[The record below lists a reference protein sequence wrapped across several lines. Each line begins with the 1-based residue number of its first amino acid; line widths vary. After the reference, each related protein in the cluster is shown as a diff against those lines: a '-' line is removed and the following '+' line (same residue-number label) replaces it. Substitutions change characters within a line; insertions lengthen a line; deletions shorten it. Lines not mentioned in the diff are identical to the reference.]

1 MILCIEDRKKLQS
14 YLEQKNTKKDLE
26 ILIVP
31 YIYIINYKLEKK
43 MDILY
48 KTNTKVEKFNNKF
61 DYLMK
66 DSYYW
71 NKLDDHFYVT

>member
-31 YIYIINYKLEKK
+31 YIYYKL
-43 MDILY
+43 
-48 KTNTKVEKFNNKF
+48 
-61 DYLMK
+61 
-66 DSYYW
+66 
-71 NKLDDHFYVT
+71 